1 LKKTIRRILLVSG
14 CLFSIV
20 CLAAQAPDA
29 KSTARDVM
37 NRGVAAFK
45 SGDPQLAADSFTR
58 ALELDP
64 DLTAAELYLG
74 ITYASMATAQ
84 NTEMSRK
91 AIQSFER
98 VLEKQPENQEAASRL
113 ASVYLSVG
121 DLGKARSLYIQ
132 LTKAAPLNATAFYSL
147 GAVDWT
153 LANSKTFPL
162 PDEDRKLAIDEGLQ
176 NVAVAL
182 ALNPQYA
189 DAMVYR
195 NLLLREKA
203 ETTSDPAERARLISE
218 ADSWFSKAIGA
229 RAENLANG
237 VTAGGGAGATTAS
250 SPPPPPPAQR
260 IGSQVAQANLV
271 RRVAPVYPPLA
282 RAAHVQGV
290 VLLQT
295 SIDKTGQV
303 ADVSVLSGHPLLN
316 DAAVEAVQQWTYQ
329 PVLLNGQPVDVVTTV
344 TVNFVLQ

>member
-1 LKKTIRRILLVSG
+1 
-14 CLFSIV
+14 
-20 CLAAQAPDA
+20 
-29 KSTARDVM
+29 M

-45 SGDPQLAADSFTR
+45 SGDPQSAADSFTR

-74 ITYASMATAQ
+74 ATYASMATAQ
-84 NTEMSRK
+84 NTEMSTK

-121 DLGKARSLYIQ
+121 DLGKARGLYIQ
-132 LTKAAPLNATAFYSL
+132 LTKASPLNATAFYSL

-153 LANSKTFPL
+153 LSNNKQFPL
-162 PDEDRKLAIDEGLQ
+162 PAEDRKLAIDEGLQ

-203 ETTSDPAERARLISE
+203 EITSDPAERARLISE
-218 ADSWFSKAIGA
+218 ADSWFSKAIAA

-237 VTAGGGAGATTAS
+237 VAAGVGIGAA
-250 SPPPPPPAQR
+250 PPPQPPAPPPAPAQR

-282 RAAHVQGV
+282 RAAQVQGV
-290 VLLQT
+290 VLLET
-295 SIDKTGQV
+295 SIDKTGRV

-316 DAAVEAVQQWTYQ
+316 DAAVQAVQQWTYQ